1 MQLLSVFFIKRDI
14 EVESKCEGGH
24 SVTITYSTAQQITCD
39 LEHISSVDCISRAL
53 SLVKNSC
60 ACSLA
65 DQKKILTNYLSV
77 KASLGAKFF
86 VVVISFNVNMNEN

>member
-1 MQLLSVFFIKRDI
+1 M
-14 EVESKCEGGH
+14 
-24 SVTITYSTAQQITCD
+24 TITYGIVHQINCD
-39 LEHISSVDCISRAL
+39 LGHISSLDCISRAL